1 MEKSGQVD
9 VPEVLEE
16 SIKVI
21 TFYEEVIDLKN
32 AEIEELNRRVK
43 RLGDELK
50 KSMALTA
57 SVLKRFDPLRMQ

>member
-1 MEKSGQVD
+1 MEKVGPVA